1 MVKNQFRFSRI
12 SSNFSKFQKN
22 SLFISLRECYNSI
35 ISFFHRFPYFEL
47 QKDIE
52 YKAAKVGI
60 NVKYVNPAYTSQTC
74 HHCGERGDRSERDFF
89 VCTNE
94 NCICYNNRIDAD
106 WNAAVNI
113 AKSKDFIK

>member
-1 MVKNQFRFSRI
+1 M
-12 SSNFSKFQKN
+12 
-22 SLFISLRECYNSI
+22 
-35 ISFFHRFPYFEL
+35 
-47 QKDIE
+47 
-52 YKAAKVGI
+52 GI

-113 AKSKDFIK
+113 AKSKDIIK